1 MNLIEFTESLTN
13 GVQYMATTLVEV
25 IKLINPANI
34 DGVFK
39 NLKTGSPGMLR
50 AYLMVISV
58 PLFLGY
64 FFFLFQFQTNPYSL
78 DNSVK
83 VAFRYYVI
91 AILLPISMAYVL
103 YLFDT
108 RLLKRKVTYS
118 EALTLFTYALSPGII
133 SGVFR
138 IIPETWVLHLLII
151 MYSIY
156 LVHAGMSARFGE
168 EHISIPFLFLIL
180 IGVITS
186 MIVYEILTLALMIPG
201 GYY

>member
-1 MNLIEFTESLTN
+1 MNLIEFTESLAR
-13 GVQYMATTLVEV
+13 GIQVMAATLVEV

-39 NLKTGSPGMLR
+39 NLNIHSPGLLR
-50 AYLMVISV
+50 AYLMVISI
-58 PLFLGY
+58 PLLLGS
-64 FFFLFQFQTNPYSL
+64 FFFLFQFQTHPYSL

-91 AILLPISMAYVL
+91 AVLLPMSLAYVL

-118 EALTLFTYALSPGII
+118 EALTLFTYALSPAII

-138 IIPETWVLHLLII
+138 TLPETWVLHLLII

-156 LVHAGMSARFGE
+156 LVYAGMSARFGE
-168 EHISIPFLFLIL
+168 EHITMPFLFLIL
-180 IGVITS
+180 TGIITS
-186 MIVYEILTLALMIPG
+186 MIVYEILTIALMIPA

>member
-1 MNLIEFTESLTN
+1 MNLIEFTEFLMKS
-13 GVQYMATTLVEV
+13 VQYLASTLIEV

-39 NLKTGSPGMLR
+39 NLKPGSPGMLR
-50 AYLMVISV
+50 AYLMTISIL
-58 PLFLGY
+58 LFLGY
-64 FFFLFQFQTNPYSL
+64 FLFLFRFQTNPYSL
-78 DNSVK
+78 DNSLK
-83 VAFRYYVI
+83 VAFRYYAI
-91 AILLPISMAYVL
+91 AVLLPMSMSYML

-118 EALTLFTYALSPGII
+118 EALTLFTYALSPAIL

-138 IIPETWVLHLLII
+138 TIPETWVLHLLII

-156 LVHAGMSARFGE
+156 LVYAGMSARFGE
-168 EHISIPFLFLIL
+168 EHITMPFIFLIL
-180 IGVITS
+180 AGVITS
-186 MIVYEILTLALMIPG
+186 MIIYEILTVALMIPG